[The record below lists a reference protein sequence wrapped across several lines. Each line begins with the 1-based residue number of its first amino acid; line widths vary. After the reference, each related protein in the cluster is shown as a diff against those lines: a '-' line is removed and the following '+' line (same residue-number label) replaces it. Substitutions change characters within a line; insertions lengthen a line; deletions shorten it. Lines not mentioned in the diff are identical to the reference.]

1 MDIQK
6 KLRSAA
12 HFTVS
17 KASDALEAQRLRF
30 YVRDIQKKQQLEYG
44 DLGRYIEAHQDLLKD
59 TDEYLK
65 HCFQQLDEYEYK
77 LHHVDGPGMEELSA
91 MVCPTCGSRVEEPAN
106 FCANCGSRLS

>member
-30 YVRDIQKKQQLEYG
+30 YVRDIQKKKQLEYG
-44 DLGRYIEAHQDLLKD
+44 NLGRYIEAHPELLTKK
-59 TDEYLK
+59 DEYVEHAL
-65 HCFQQLDEYEYK
+65 QQLEEYEYQ
-77 LHHVDGPGMEELSA
+77 LHHIDGPKAEET
-91 MVCPTCGSRVEEPAN
+91 MITCPACGSRVEEPAN